1 MFPPEPQET
10 IVEAAIRKI
19 SFSKKK
25 RMFVIFFDNKLLG
38 MTYLTNWLL
47 FKRISSD
54 IYDEFNN
61 AGNSVCVKTMEAK
74 PTRSMRTDFQNEF
87 EALNCNWD
95 NYLRFIC
102 YNEIQI
108 YVVINDFGEFS
119 ENVEI
124 YKDFCVYGSPAHVV
138 FGEGK
143 MVFIGRFFIFDL
155 IKLFNSYK
163 NKFRLNLRKKP
174 SQTSSP
180 NKSRL

>member
-38 MTYLTNWLL
+38 ITDLTNWLL

-87 EALNCNWD
+87 EALNYNWD

-102 YNEIQI
+102 HNEIEI
-108 YVVINDFGEFS
+108 HVVINYFGEFS

-138 FGEGK
+138 YWRRGNGLYWK
-143 MVFIGRFFIFDL
+143 IFYIWFD
-155 IKLFNSYK
+155 
-163 NKFRLNLRKKP
+163 
-174 SQTSSP
+174 
-180 NKSRL
+180 